1 MPSTLTST
9 RPALLTCALTLLL
22 SSCAAVIKPNTKAP
36 DLGLKLPAGFSAQ
49 IYARGFKKP
58 RLMAVSPNGDVF
70 LSDLDAGK
78 VYVLLDRNKDGI
90 LDSQQVFAEGLN
102 EPHGLAFH
110 KNYLYV
116 ADTDAVV
123 RFPYKAGDL
132 KASAAPEMLVSLPA
146 KGKHYS
152 RTVVFGPDDRMY
164 VAAGSDCNVCEE
176 SDPKRAAVWVYDENG
191 QNGQPYATGLRNA
204 VGLAWHDGTFY
215 ASANAR
221 DLLGNDTPPESF
233 FVVKAGANYGWPYCY
248 PVTPGQPQVWDK
260 EFGKRDQAYCDQAVP
275 SFATTTG
282 HAAPLGI
289 TFYSGQMF
297 PAQYQGQL
305 FAALHGSWN
314 RLPQSGYKVI
324 TINPQTG
331 QVSDFLTGFHS
342 GLSTTGRPVD
352 VLTAPDGAMLLTD
365 DGNGLVYRISYQK

>member
-1 MPSTLTST
+1 MAAVGLSIG
-9 RPALLTCALTLLL
+9 LTLAG
-22 SSCAAVIKPNTKAP
+22 CATVIKPDTAAP
-36 DLGLKLPAGFSAQ
+36 DVGLSVPAGFRAEVYAQ
-49 IYARGFKKP
+49 GFKKP

-70 LSDLDAGK
+70 LSDLEAGR
-78 VYVLLDRNKDGI
+78 VYVLLDRNGDGK

-110 KNYLYV
+110 KDYLYV
-116 ADTDAVV
+116 ANTDAVV
-123 RFPYKAGDL
+123 RFPYKVGDT
-132 KASAAPEMLVSLPA
+132 KASAAPETLVGLPV

-176 SDPKRAAVWVYDENG
+176 ADPKRAAVWAYDENG
-191 QNGQPYATGLRNA
+191 QNGQLYASGLRNA

-215 ASANAR
+215 ASVNGR

-233 FVVKAGANYGWPYCY
+233 FVVKENQNYGWPYCY
-248 PVTPGQPQVWDK
+248 PLAAGQTQVWDK
-260 EFGKRDQAYCDQAVP
+260 DFGKKNQAYCDKAQP

-289 TFYSGQMF
+289 SFYSGQNVKAAF
-297 PAQYQGQL
+297 PAQYNGL
-305 FAALHGSWN
+305 MFAALHGSWN

-324 TINPQTG
+324 TVNPKTG
-331 QVSDFLTGFHS
+331 QTQDFLDGFHS
-342 GLSTTGRPVD
+342 GLSTSGRPVD
-352 VLTAPDGAMLLTD
+352 VQQAPDGALLVSD
-365 DGNGLVYRISYQK
+365 DGNGLVYRVSYGGK